1 MKPFKK
7 IIALVA
13 VIFFTLPFAYL
24 LLLSLADEWRFPKLF
39 PQNINIKR
47 WEEAVAG
54 SNGITSGL
62 TLSLLIAFFVAFFST
77 LFGFLISR
85 AIAQN
90 KKRNLLLFSC
100 YFPLALSPVIYALLV
115 NYLFIRIG
123 LSGTVAGVII
133 AQLMIALP
141 FAILLLNSF
150 WNQQITALEE
160 VSNTL
165 GANFK
170 QMFFEVLLPVA
181 KPQLLVC
188 FFQTFLISWFE
199 YGLTTIIGVG
209 KIQTL
214 TLKVYQYIGEA
225 NIYYAAISSCI
236 IIFPIVILLW
246 INKRFIY
253 SKIK

>member
-1 MKPFKK
+1 MKLSKK
-7 IIALVA
+7 IIGLVA
-13 VIFFTLPFAYL
+13 AILFTLPFLYL
-24 LLLSLADEWRFPKLF
+24 FLLSFADEWRFPEFL
-39 PQNINIKR
+39 PHSINMKT
-47 WEEAVAG
+47 WKNAVG
-54 SNGITSGL
+54 DNSGIMNGFA
-62 TLSLLIAFFVAFFST
+62 LSLVIAFFVALFST
-77 LFGFLISR
+77 LFGFFISR
-85 AIAQN
+85 AIAHN

-100 YFPLALSPVIYALLV
+100 YFPLSIAPVIYALLV

-123 LSGTVAGVII
+123 LSGTIAGIVI
-133 AQLMIALP
+133 AQLMITIP
-141 FAILLLNSF
+141 FGILLLNSF

-165 GANFK
+165 GADFK
-170 QMFFEVLLPVA
+170 ETFFKVLLPIA

-225 NIYYAAISSCI
+225 NIYYAATSSCI
-236 IIFPIVILLW
+236 IIFPIIILLW
-246 INKRFIY
+246 INKKFIY
-253 SKIK
+253 SK

>member
-1 MKPFKK
+1 MNKK
-7 IIALVA
+7 KKY
-13 VIFFTLPFAYL
+13 FTGFAITLFMLPFVYL
-24 LLLSLADEWRFPKLF
+24 LLAGFADVWNFPQVIPHSYNVERWKNALTENNGIVHGFVLSL
-39 PQNINIKR
+39 
-47 WEEAVAG
+47 V
-54 SNGITSGL
+54 
-62 TLSLLIAFFVAFFST
+62 IALFVALFST
-77 LFGFLISR
+77 GFGFMISST
-85 AIAQN
+85 IAQN
-90 KKRNLLLFSC
+90 KRRNLLLFAC

-115 NYLFIRIG
+115 NYYFILMG
-123 LSGTVAGVII
+123 LTGTLAGVIFC
-133 AQLMIALP
+133 QLMIALP

-150 WNQQITALEE
+150 WNHEIKSLQE
-160 VSNTL
+160 VSSAL
-165 GANFK
+165 GASATQTFFK
-170 QMFFEVLLPVA
+170 VLMPVA

-236 IIFPIVILLW
+236 IVMPIVLLIW

-253 SKIK
+253 HKIV